1 MHYNNLLSNLKSS
14 CTHFLIKVLLITVI
28 SQRKVMMSF
37 LDTMTAYDC
46 PRESSLTF
54 VLTEMLKIS
63 HLKLND
69 IGIPDL
75 KVKISI

>member
-1 MHYNNLLSNLKSS
+1 
-14 CTHFLIKVLLITVI
+14 
-28 SQRKVMMSF
+28 MMSF